1 MQLELSPDYHGPPA
15 EPTVAVG
22 RETLGGGRIA
32 MQFNEGVRQN
42 GRARLIRERDATE
55 MAVVWVQGDPG

>member
-1 MQLELSPDYHGPPA
+1 
-15 EPTVAVG
+15 
-22 RETLGGGRIA
+22 